1 MEIKWTLILV
11 SHPCGER
18 AGSPARRPRAPRAPC
33 SSGRGGPAVVPQLA
47 LWGGRWRQRLSPPRW
62 LQSRVRTVWGLPSS
76 GGTRS
81 IARQAPLFYR
91 WGDTELNSV
100 PASPSAA
107 PAGPCSRR
115 PRPPRPATGRHA
127 PPAAT
132 HSLVQCC
139 HLSRGDSDSLFVSP
153 LPPWPRARFQK
164 ELSKMQSGF
173 SLVCEMLPGWP
184 LLPWESV
191 SSCRGGGRQGRG
203 LPPRAHFPSVQ
214 SPGCLLPIPCVCHL
228 PREALPASPLV
239 SRVAGVSLRH
249 GL

>member
-1 MEIKWTLILV
+1 MPAKL
-11 SHPCGER
+11 PCFIDGETR
-18 AGSPARRPRAPRAPC
+18 NST
-33 SSGRGGPAVVPQLA
+33 
-47 LWGGRWRQRLSPPRW
+47 QRL
-62 LQSRVRTVWGLPSS
+62 
-76 GGTRS
+76 
-81 IARQAPLFYR
+81 
-91 WGDTELNSV
+91 
-100 PASPSAA
+100 
-107 PAGPCSRR
+107 
-115 PRPPRPATGRHA
+115 PRPAQPLPGPVHAAHALRAPATCRHA

-173 SLVCEMLPGWP
+173 LLVCEMLPGWP
-184 LLPWESV
+184 LPPWESV

-228 PREALPASPLV
+228 PREALLLLPLLV
-239 SRVAGVSLRH
+239 VWLGSLSAMDSKLHKDRHMSTSCPRVPGPQHVHL
-249 GL
+249 GLFRLSTGRDGQ

>member
-18 AGSPARRPRAPRAPC
+18 AGSPARGPRAPRAPC

-91 WGDTELNSV
+91 WGDTELNSA

-115 PRPPRPATGRHA
+115 PRPPRPGYRLAR
-127 PPAAT
+127 
-132 HSLVQCC
+132 SSCC
-139 HLSRGDSDSLFVSP
+139 HPLPGPVLSP
-153 LPPWPRARFQK
+153 LEGRLRQPLCLPTSTLATSEIPEGTFQNAVWI
-164 ELSKMQSGF
+164 F
-173 SLVCEMLPGWP
+173 T
-184 LLPWESV
+184 
-191 SSCRGGGRQGRG
+191 
-203 LPPRAHFPSVQ
+203 
-214 SPGCLLPIPCVCHL
+214 CL
-228 PREALPASPLV
+228 
-239 SRVAGVSLRH
+239 
-249 GL
+249 

>member
-1 MEIKWTLILV
+1 MDV
-11 SHPCGER
+11 NPGE
-18 AGSPARRPRAPRAPC
+18 SPVRRARRQPCPRAAGAQGAVFIRPRGP
-33 SSGRGGPAVVPQLA
+33 GRGPAVSAVGRALASAPQPPSVAAVTCPHRLGA
-47 LWGGRWRQRLSPPRW
+47 AKLPCFIDGETRNSTQRLSRPAQP
-62 LQSRVRTVWGLPSS
+62 LP
-76 GGTRS
+76 G
-81 IARQAPLFYR
+81 P
-91 WGDTELNSV
+91 V
-100 PASPSAA
+100 HAA
-107 PAGPCSRR
+107 HALRA
-115 PRPPRPATGRHA
+115 PATGRHA

-164 ELSKMQSGF
+164 ELSKMQPGF

-184 LLPWESV
+184 LPPWESV

-228 PREALPASPLV
+228 PREALRASPLV